1 MPLFSEEQ
9 TGQPIKYSKN
19 GWFSRAVWAKGHMI
33 EISLI
38 SLLGVGSEAENAK
51 FSGKPPR
58 ES

>member
-1 MPLFSEEQ
+1 MVFQ
-9 TGQPIKYSKN
+9 G
-19 GWFSRAVWAKGHMI
+19 GWAKGHMI

-38 SLLGVGSEAENAK
+38 SLLGVGSEAENAN